1 MPVDSPDRLAPARTI
16 GHQGPMKNRKLLFAL
31 SISTLA
37 LAACAPQVKG
47 VSSTAAPQPGWAF
60 ETSDVPVDPGYRF
73 GKLPNGMRYVIRQNA
88 TPKGTALVRMQI
100 DAGSLD
106 EGDGERGYAH
116 YVEHMAFNG
125 STNVP
130 EGEMVK
136 LLERHGLAFG
146 ADTNASTGFERTTYM
161 LDLPKNDPEL
171 LDIAL
176 MLMRETASELS
187 FNAGAVER
195 ERGVVQAEMRD
206 RNTFALK
213 NFQDQIDFAL
223 PGSKVA
229 KRLPIGTPESL
240 AGAMP
245 GGLKAFWAREY
256 VPAHTTLYVIGDFDP
271 DVVEAKIKD
280 RFGSWKAAPVEA
292 QPKAG
297 PATLEAKG
305 LGDVYIDPALSERVT
320 VSRKGPYLKEPD
332 TLAQRKENLLRQ
344 IGYAIINR
352 RMLRRSREA
361 NAPFRNASFGTSDI
375 FKEGRTSELN
385 IDTVDGK
392 WRRGMV
398 EAGLEYRRALT
409 FGFTRE
415 EVDEQIAIIRAANAN
430 AAKGEATR
438 SNGQLLGAAQALV
451 IDEQVP
457 DTPTNSKDRLE
468 AFISQITPEAVL
480 GALQREVVPLDQPL
494 LRFQGRTP
502 PADGDNGLRGA
513 WTEAIAAPIR
523 PLEQK
528 AAATFGYTQFG
539 QPGKVV
545 SDVVELKLGIRT
557 IRFANGVRLNI
568 KRTDLKA
575 DQVLIQVSVDGGEM
589 LATRDNPLATRMVQ
603 VLALGGLGK
612 HSKDD
617 LDTMLAGRTVSVNFG
632 STEETFV
639 AIAATTPRDL
649 ELQLQLMTAQVVDPG
664 YRKEGEVLFKQS
676 INNLFASLRATPGG
690 ALSAELGAIMSDDDP
705 RVSLGKVEDYR
716 ALSFDQ
722 LKSTLAGR
730 FANGAIEIGIV
741 GDVDE
746 EATIGFVARTFGAL
760 PPREPDFRPY
770 EGERDRSFTKDR
782 KRRVVRHTGAKD
794 QAVVMLAWPTRDG
807 EDLTAALQLQLLER
821 VMRIQMTDMLR
832 EKLGKAYS
840 PGASSNTSRTYK
852 GYGTFSVN
860 ASVDVNDLPATR
872 TAIKA
877 TVAGVRD
884 KPVSDD
890 VLKRAREPLLEGY
903 DSALKTNAGWL
914 SFVDRAQT
922 EPENIDRFL
931 KGKELLQAIT
941 PAEIQSVAM
950 KYLAPD
956 AALEVDVLPD
966 GIDEPSAP

>member
-1 MPVDSPDRLAPARTI
+1 
-16 GHQGPMKNRKLLFAL
+16 MKNRKLLFVL
-31 SISTLA
+31 SISTIA
-37 LAACAPQVKG
+37 LAACAPQTKRIAS
-47 VSSTAAPQPGWAF
+47 VSAPDNAWAF

-73 GKLPNGMRYVIRQNA
+73 GRLPNGMRYVIRQNA

-106 EGDGERGYAH
+106 ESDNERGYAH

-176 MLMRETASELS
+176 MLMRETASELT
-187 FNAGAVER
+187 FNPGAVNR
-195 ERGVVQAEMRD
+195 ERGVVQSEMRD

-213 NFQDQIDFAL
+213 SFQDQIDFAL

-240 AGAMP
+240 AGASP
-245 GGLKAFWAREY
+245 EGLKAFWRREY

-271 DVVEAKIKD
+271 DLVEAEIKD
-280 RFGSWKAAPVEA
+280 RFGSWKAAPAE
-292 QPKAG
+292 PKPKGG
-297 PATLEAKG
+297 PVNVTDKAR
-305 LGDVYIDPALSERVT
+305 GDVYIDAALSERVT
-320 VSRKGPYLKEPD
+320 VSRHGPYLQEPD

-375 FKEGRTSELN
+375 FKEGRTTELN

-392 WRRGMV
+392 WRRGTV
-398 EAGLEYRRALT
+398 EAGIEYRRALT
-409 FGFTRE
+409 YGFTKE
-415 EVDEQIAIIRAANAN
+415 EVDEQVAIIRSANDN

-451 IDEQVP
+451 TDEQVP
-457 DTPTNSKDRLE
+457 DTPTNSKNRLE
-468 AFISQITPEAVL
+468 AFIPEITPAAVL
-480 GALQREVVPLDQPL
+480 GALQRELVPLEEPL

-502 PADGDNGLRGA
+502 PADGDKGLRNA
-513 WTEAIAAPIR
+513 WAEAMAAPIR

-528 AAATFGYTQFG
+528 VAVAFGYTDFG
-539 QPGKVV
+539 PPGKVV
-545 SDVVELKLGIRT
+545 SDVVEPKLGIRT

-568 KRTDLKA
+568 KRTELKA

-589 LATRDNPLATRMVQ
+589 LAAKDRPLATRMVS

-612 HSKDD
+612 HSKDE
-617 LDTMLAGRTVSVNFG
+617 LDTMLAGRTVSSNFG
-632 STEETFV
+632 STDETFV

-676 INNLFASLRATPGG
+676 INNLFASLRATPGS
-690 ALSAELGAIMSDDDP
+690 ALSAELGAIISDDDP
-705 RVSLGKVEDYR
+705 RFSLGKVESYR
-716 ALSFDQ
+716 TLSFDQ
-722 LKSTLAGR
+722 LKGTLADR
-730 FANGAIEIGIV
+730 FKNGAIEIGIV
-741 GDVDE
+741 GDIDE
-746 EATIGFVARTFGAL
+746 DATIGFVARTFGAL

-770 EGERDRSFTKDR
+770 DKERDRPFTKDR
-782 KRRVVRHTGAKD
+782 KRHVVRHTGAKD
-794 QAVVMLAWPTRDG
+794 QAVVTMIWPTRDG
-807 EDLTAALQLQLLER
+807 EDLTAALQLQMLER
-821 VMRIQMTDMLR
+821 VMRIQMTDTLR

-860 ASVDVNDLPATR
+860 ASVDVKDVPATR
-872 TAIKA
+872 AAIKD
-877 TVAGVRD
+877 TVATVRD

-890 VLKRAREPLLEGY
+890 ILKRAREPMLEGY
-903 DSALKTNAGWL
+903 DNALKTNAGWL
-914 SFVDRAQT
+914 TFVDRAQT

-931 KGKELLQAIT
+931 KSKELLQAIT
-941 PAEIQSVAM
+941 PAEIQAVAK
-950 KYLAPD
+950 KYLAPEG
-956 AALEVDVLPD
+956 AAEVDVLPE
-966 GIDEPSAP
+966 GVEEPAAN